1 MKRVLVATA
10 LAVFGLAP
18 AMSAA
23 CEYSDDS
30 SASATPSVQLGSAPA
45 PAATTATK
53 VPASA
58 VAKTLA
64 PHALKQAAGKVK
76 APVPDQKLAVGTPN

>member
-23 CEYSDDS
+23 CEYGDDS

-45 PAATTATK
+45 PAATK
-53 VPASA
+53 VPATA

-64 PHALKQAAGKVK
+64 PNALKQAAGKVK
-76 APVPDQKLAVGTPN
+76 ASVPDQKLAVGTP

>member
-18 AMSAA
+18 AMSGA
-23 CEYSDDS
+23 CEYGDES
-30 SASATPSVQLGSAPA
+30 SASATPPVQFGSAPT
-45 PAATTATK
+45 PAATK
-53 VPASA
+53 VPAPV

-64 PHALKQAAGKVK
+64 PNAVKQVAGKVRV
-76 APVPDQKLAVGTPN
+76 PVPDQKIAVGTTN

>member
-1 MKRVLVATA
+1 MNKVLVATA

-23 CEYSDDS
+23 CEYGDES
-30 SASATPSVQLGSAPA
+30 SASATQPVLLGSAPT
-45 PAATTATK
+45 PAATK
-53 VPASA
+53 VPAPA

-64 PHALKQAAGKVK
+64 PNAVKQVAGKVK
-76 APVPDQKLAVGTPN
+76 APVPEQKLAVGSTN

>member
-1 MKRVLVATA
+1 MKKVLVATA

-30 SASATPSVQLGSAPA
+30 SASATPPVRLGSAPT
-45 PAATTATK
+45 PAATK
-53 VPASA
+53 VPAPA
-58 VAKTLA
+58 VAKTIA
-64 PHALKQAAGKVK
+64 PNALKQVAGKVK
-76 APVPDQKLAVGTPN
+76 APVPDQKLAVGTTN

>member
-1 MKRVLVATA
+1 MKKALVVTA

-30 SASATPSVQLGSAPA
+30 SASATPSVQLGSGPTPA
-45 PAATTATK
+45 ATK
-53 VPASA
+53 VPAPA

-64 PHALKQAAGKVK
+64 PPAVKHVASKVK
-76 APVPDQKLAVGTPN
+76 PPVPDQKLAVGTAN

>member
-1 MKRVLVATA
+1 MKQVLVATA

-18 AMSAA
+18 AMSPA

-30 SASATPSVQLGSAPA
+30 SASATVPVQLGSAPT
-45 PAATTATK
+45 PAATK
-53 VPASA
+53 VPATA

-64 PHALKQAAGKVK
+64 PHAVKQVAGKVK
-76 APVPDQKLAVGTPN
+76 APVPDQKLAVGTTN